1 MTSAARLQ
9 VSDLLARPGASRQ
22 ETVTLPV
29 DVRLTDAS
37 AAGDVAVDVTL
48 TSMTDGV
55 LLRGSATVSAEVVC
69 CRCLRAWREDVAV
82 SFEQTYRERPLSEDE
97 MEIEPGGWI
106 DVGDPV
112 HDEVSLGLPRGP
124 VCRPDCRGLCPTC
137 GTDLNTDPCD
147 GHGDDHTSPFA
158 ALKDLFEP

>member
-1 MTSAARLQ
+1 M
-9 VSDLLARPGASRQ
+9 
-22 ETVTLPV
+22 PV
-29 DVRLTDAS
+29 DVRLADAS
-37 AAGDVAVDVTL
+37 VAGDVDVDVSL
-48 TSMTDGV
+48 TSMTDG
-55 LLRGSATVSAEVVC
+55 LLVRGAATVPAEVVC
-69 CRCLRAWREDVAV
+69 SRCLRAWREGVSV
-82 SFEQTYRERPLSEDE
+82 SFEQIYRERPLSEDE

-106 DVGDPV
+106 DVGDLV